1 MEEKKDQATEIPFHM
16 DLADRRNWDYYCNT
30 AEEKLLRALQRDEF
44 SFLPQLHLQFISFS
58 KPKAVCPENAR

>member
-44 SFLPQLHLQFISFS
+44 SFLPQLHLQFI
-58 KPKAVCPENAR
+58 